1 MSRCASLPTAWPCSA
16 SPKQRRHA
24 AFIHKVVLYHAK
36 ACHLCAQAREIL
48 AQVRQEVSFE
58 LEEIEIDGDPELESR
73 YREWLPVVEIDGDRA
88 FVYYVDPDA
97 FRRKV
102 AAQS

>member
-1 MSRCASLPTAWPCSA
+1 VVTGPSKA
-16 SPKQRRHA
+16 
-24 AFIHKVVLYHAK
+24 KVVLYHAK
-36 ACHLCAQAREIL
+36 ACHLCERAKETV

-58 LEEIEIDGDPELESR
+58 LQEVEIDGDPELESR

>member
-1 MSRCASLPTAWPCSA
+1 MR
-16 SPKQRRHA
+16 
-24 AFIHKVVLYHAK
+24 
-36 ACHLCAQAREIL
+36 AREVV

-73 YREWLPVVEIDGDRA
+73 YREWLPVVEIDGERA